1 MSTLAT
7 HELDSSQIASSDS
20 DWNAPSSELET
31 GMNSEAISTKPSA
44 HTTAALSTATSSIA
58 TSSTDSLS
66 AGSLS
71 NSFQSSLSVIFEK
84 KIKQSD
90 IVLFTSQLSIMCE
103 SGLDLAEAIRET
115 AKHCNHP
122 KLKRVL
128 EAIYYDVSNGVRV
141 STSLKRHESIFG
153 GAYIGSIA
161 AAESSGNVGEVLGR
175 LTELMRNQMRLRSSL
190 ISIFSYP
197 AALCAI
203 AMLVVGALIFFVLP
217 QFGTVFERMNATAPP
232 FTRFLLDAS
241 AFARQYIIWIGV
253 ISATSVVGIYQYAQ
267 TEHAKHLWD
276 RMMLD
281 ISIFGKASRAL
292 ITGRI
297 FRLLGTMLESG
308 VPLLDALKLCRDSI
322 GNYYYRTLFD
332 QMEEGV
338 INGQGIGATVTESP
352 YLPSG
357 VAQMVVTAE
366 RTGRL
371 GPVISLVGEFYEE
384 DGETQIR
391 QVVKLL
397 EPVII
402 LFMGALVA
410 GVVASVMLPLL
421 NVSTMSR

>member
-1 MSTLAT
+1 MSLLAT
-7 HELDSSQIASSDS
+7 HDKDLSDVALGEPVQP
-20 DWNAPSSELET
+20 APSETLET
-31 GMNSEAISTKPSA
+31 TNDPYA
-44 HTTAALSTATSSIA
+44 IA
-58 TSSTDSLS
+58 TPSQTIVPKAAAAKGQFHLN
-66 AGSLS
+66 GL
-71 NSFQSSLSVIFEK
+71 LEK
-84 KIKQSD
+84 RIKQAD
-90 IVLFTSQLSIMCE
+90 LVLFTSQLSIMCE
-103 SGLDLAEAIRET
+103 SGLDLAEAIHET
-115 AKHCNHP
+115 ATHCNHP

-141 STSLKRHESIFG
+141 SVSLKRHENVFG

-175 LTELMRNQMRLRSSL
+175 LTELMRNQMRLRSAL

-197 AALCAI
+197 AALCGI
-203 AMLVVGALIFFVLP
+203 AMLVVAALIFFVLP

-241 AFARQYIIWIGV
+241 AFARENLLWIGIFTATTI
-253 ISATSVVGIYQYAQ
+253 ISVYQYAQ
-267 TEHAKHLWD
+267 TEHAKRLWD
-276 RMMLD
+276 RMMLEV
-281 ISIFGKASRAL
+281 SIFGKASRAL

-322 GNYYYRTLFD
+322 SNYYYRTLFD
-332 QMEEGV
+332 EMEEGV
-338 INGQGIGATVTESP
+338 INGRGIGSTVTESP

-397 EPVII
+397 EPIII
-402 LFMGALVA
+402 LIMGALVA